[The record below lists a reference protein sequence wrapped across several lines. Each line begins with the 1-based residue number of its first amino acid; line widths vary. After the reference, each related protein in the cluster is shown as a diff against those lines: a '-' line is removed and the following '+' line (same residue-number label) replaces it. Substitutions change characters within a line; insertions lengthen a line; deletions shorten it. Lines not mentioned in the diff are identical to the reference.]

1 MKNITVTLDPQTA
14 KWLRMQA
21 AEKEMSVSRFV
32 SEVLREKMKQPIE
45 YERAMRRFM
54 SQNPFDLTG
63 GSGEALPSRD
73 EIHDRSRIR

>member
-54 SQNPFDLTG
+54 SQKPFDLT